1 MPAQYPGI
9 GFSPS
14 SEVSLLRRICNN
26 TALLAEAAGGGG
38 IPVWVT
44 VPASS
49 GAAGT
54 AGQMAYDSD
63 YLYVCVAANT
73 WRRIALNDWA

>member
-1 MPAQYPGI
+1 MPAQYPGV
-9 GFSPS
+9 GFPPS
-14 SEVSLLRRICNN
+14 SEVSLLRRITNN

-49 GAAGT
+49 TAPGT
-54 AGQMAYDSD
+54 AGQIAYDNS
-63 YLYVCVAANT
+63 YLYVAVANAT
-73 WRRIALNDWA
+73 WRRVAINDWS